1 MAFGPFWQLNVAVAA
16 GSLALLLGLAYV
28 YGRNLKDLRSP
39 FTIGLFAFAGLFLA
53 QSVLSILVYVSMADQ
68 NEGSNVAVPM
78 LALNVAGLA
87 GFAALFLATW
97 R

>member
-39 FTIGLFAFAGLFLA
+39 FTVGLFAFAALFLA
-53 QSVLSILVYVSMADQ
+53 QSILSIFVYLSMADQ
-68 NEGSNVAVPM
+68 KEGANVAIPM
-78 LALNVAGLA
+78 LVLNVAGLA
-87 GFAALFLATW
+87 GFAALFLVTW

>member
-1 MAFGPFWQLNVAVAA
+1 MPFGLLWQLNVAVAA
-16 GSLALLLGLAYV
+16 ASLGLLVGLAYV

-39 FTIGLFAFAGLFLA
+39 FSIGLFAFASLFLA
-53 QSVLSILVYVSMADQ
+53 QSILAILVYVSMADQ

-87 GFAALFLATW
+87 GFAALFLVTW